1 MSVLVAASGEAA
13 VPVDTVHRSDRPLLL
28 AASLATLG
36 RGRADPSH
44 RVTAD
49 GALWRTSLM
58 PSGPVTCRLTQLD
71 ATSVH
76 CRAWGDG
83 AVEFVDAL
91 PDLLGEHSAA
101 TDFAPE
107 HPVLAEA
114 HRRLPGLRIP
124 RTGRVF
130 EALVPA
136 ILEQKVHGIAAR
148 ASWRRLVTAY
158 GSPAPG
164 PAPDGM
170 RVPPPAQ
177 VWRRIPSWE
186 FHRAG
191 VDPKRS
197 RTIVTAAVVA
207 DRLEQTVA
215 MEPAEAAARLRAVPG
230 VGPWTAAEVAQRALG
245 DADALSVGDFHLA
258 AMVGWSLLGRP
269 LDDPGMVAYL
279 EPLRPH
285 RYRAIRLLEVSGQ
298 AVKPKFGPRTA
309 VTDHRDH

>member
-1 MSVLVAASGEAA
+1 MTVPAAASGEADA
-13 VPVDTVHRSDRPLLL
+13 PLDTVHRSDRPLLL
-28 AASLATLG
+28 TASLATLG
-36 RGRADPSH
+36 RGRGDPCH
-44 RVTAD
+44 RVTPD
-49 GALWRTSLM
+49 GALWRTTLM
-58 PSGPVTCRLTQLD
+58 PTGPVTYRLTQQD
-71 ATSVH
+71 ATSVR

-83 AVEFVDAL
+83 AAEFTRTL
-91 PDLLGEHSAA
+91 PDLLGERDAA

-107 HPVLAEA
+107 HPKLTEA

-130 EALVPA
+130 EVLVPT
-136 ILEQKVHGIAAR
+136 ILEQKVHGVAAR

-158 GSPAPG
+158 GAVAPG
-164 PAPDGM
+164 PAPAGM
-170 RVPPPAQ
+170 RVPPPAE

-186 FHRAG
+186 YHRAG

-197 RTIVTAAVVA
+197 RTIVTAAAVA
-207 DRLEQTVA
+207 GRLEETVA
-215 MEPAEAAARLRAVPG
+215 MTPAQAQARLRAVPG
-230 VGPWTAAEVAQRALG
+230 IGVWTAAEVAQRALG
-245 DADALSVGDFHLA
+245 DVDALSVGDFHLA

-309 VTDHRDH
+309 VTDHRRH

>member
-1 MSVLVAASGEAA
+1 MTVSAAA
-13 VPVDTVHRSDRPLLL
+13 PVETLHRSDRPLLL
-28 AASLATLG
+28 ATSLSPLG
-36 RGRADPSH
+36 RGRGDPCH
-44 RVTAD
+44 RVTPD

-58 PSGPVTCRLTQLD
+58 PTGPVTYRLIQRD

-83 AVEFVDAL
+83 AVEMVATL
-91 PDLLGEHSAA
+91 PDLLGEADAA
-101 TDFAPE
+101 ADFAPQ
-107 HPVLAEA
+107 HPKLVEA

-130 EALVPA
+130 ESLVPA

-148 ASWRRLVTAY
+148 ASWRRLVSVHGA
-158 GSPAPG
+158 PAPG

-170 RVPPPAQ
+170 RVPPPAE

-186 FHRAG
+186 YHRAG

-197 RTIVTAAVVA
+197 RTIVTAAAVA
-207 DRLEQTVA
+207 DRLEQAVK
-215 MEPAEAAARLRAVPG
+215 MSPVDAARRLQAVPG
-230 VGPWTAAEVAQRALG
+230 IGPWTAAETAQRALG

-258 AMVGWSLLGRP
+258 AIVGWSLLGRP
-269 LDDPGMVAYL
+269 LDDPGMVEYL
-279 EPLRPH
+279 APLRPH
-285 RYRAIRLLEVSGQ
+285 RYLAVRLLEASGQ

-309 VTDHRDH
+309 VTDHRRH

>member
-1 MSVLVAASGEAA
+1 MSVAASGWGASVE
-13 VPVDTVHRSDRPLLL
+13 TVHRSDRPLLL
-28 AASLATLG
+28 AASLSTLG
-36 RGRADPSH
+36 RGRADPCH

-58 PSGPVTCRLTQLD
+58 PTGPVSYRLVQQD

-76 CRAWGDG
+76 CRAWGEG
-83 AVEFVDAL
+83 AVEFVDSL
-91 PDLLGEHSAA
+91 PDLLGECGAA

-107 HPVLAEA
+107 HPKLIEA

-136 ILEQKVHGIAAR
+136 ILEQKVHGIAAH
-148 ASWRRLVTAY
+148 ASWRRLVAAH
-158 GSPAPG
+158 GGVAPG
-164 PAPDGM
+164 PVPAGM
-170 RVPPPAQ
+170 RVPPPAP

-186 FHRAG
+186 YHRAG

-197 RTIVTAAVVA
+197 RAIVTAAAVA
-207 DRLEQTVA
+207 DRLEQAVG
-215 MEPAEAAARLRAVPG
+215 MNPGDAEARLRVVPG
-230 VGPWTAAEVAQRALG
+230 IGPWTAAEVAQRALG

-258 AMVGWSLLGRP
+258 AVVGWSLLGRP

-285 RYRAIRLLEVSGQ
+285 RYRVIRLLEVSGQ
-298 AVKPKFGPRTA
+298 AVKPKFGPRTP
-309 VTDHRDH
+309 VTDHRDR